1 MDEVL
6 AYCPAGLA
14 IAVGWYE
21 LRLARRGGSSS
32 AVRLLCWFG
41 LTMGAAMVLLAP
53 ATVAAAQLVL
63 PGAAPGFHL
72 VGRELE
78 MAAMAFLP
86 QAALRLTPRSP
97 ARPRPPARMAGRR
110 HLGATAVVLAVCPVL
125 FLVARPEV
133 VGGTVT
139 TDASGWPWFAAF
151 DSVFTLYTLFC
162 LGLFTVPVVL
172 HARGLPPG
180 PLRTGLRLICAG
192 AVVGLAW
199 GLWGLAAVVNMVR
212 THRQGVGLD
221 PVAVALGTGCLVL
234 AALGV
239 TAARWGPALAAPA
252 GWLRPYRDLR
262 ALEPLWSALHA
273 VVPGTALGVSW
284 RWAGRVDPRAAEF
297 ALYRRV
303 VEIRDGYLALRPYL
317 DPRIE
322 LWVEGALIRFP
333 VPPAGVAAT
342 VEAATIAAAL
352 ESARAGRTYGD
363 GTAGAGAGLASPP
376 AEDTVDAEAAWLISV
391 AEAFTFSGAVE
402 YTRRRAR
409 DELTRP

>member
-1 MDEVL
+1 MGEVL
-6 AYCPAGLA
+6 AYCPAAVA

-53 ATVAAAQLVL
+53 TTVTVAQLFV
-63 PGAAPGFHL
+63 PGAAAGFHL
-72 VGRELE
+72 AGRELE

-86 QAALRLTPRSP
+86 QAALRLTPR
-97 ARPRPPARMAGRR
+97 PPVRMAGLW
-110 HLGATAVVLAVCPVL
+110 HLGTTAVVLAGCPVL
-125 FLVARPEV
+125 FLVARPDV
-133 VGGTVT
+133 VGSTVT
-139 TDASGWPWFAAF
+139 TDAAGSLWFAAF
-151 DSVFTLYTLFC
+151 DSVFTVYTLFC
-162 LGLFTVPVVL
+162 LVLFTVPVGL

-192 AVVGLAW
+192 AVVGLLW
-199 GLWGLAAVVNMVR
+199 GLWGLTSVVSMVR
-212 THRQGVGLD
+212 THRQGAGLE
-221 PVAVALGTGCLVL
+221 PVALALGTGCLVL

-252 GWLRPYRDLR
+252 DWLRPYRDLR

-333 VPPAGVAAT
+333 VPPAGLAAT

-352 ESARAGRTYGD
+352 ESARAGRRYGD
-363 GTAGAGAGLASPP
+363 GAAAGLTSPP
-376 AEDTVDAEAAWLISV
+376 AEDTVDAEAAWLIRV

-409 DELTRP
+409 EELARP

>member
-1 MDEVL
+1 MTETLGEVL
-6 AYCPAGLA
+6 AYGPAGVS
-14 IAVGWYE
+14 IGVGWYE
-21 LRLARRGGSSS
+21 LRLARRGASSS

-53 ATVAAAQLVL
+53 TTAAAAERAV

-72 VGRELE
+72 VGRVLE

-86 QAALRLTPRSP
+86 QAALRL
-97 ARPRPPARMAGRR
+97 APRPPGRVAGRW
-110 HLGATAVVLAVCPVL
+110 HLGTTVTVLAVSPVL
-125 FLVARPEV
+125 FLLGRPEV
-133 VGGTVT
+133 VAGTVT
-139 TDASGWPWFAAF
+139 ADASGWPWLAAF

-162 LGLFTVPVVL
+162 LGLFTVPVGL
-172 HARGLPPG
+172 YARGLPPG
-180 PLRTGLRLICAG
+180 SLRTGLRLICAG
-192 AVVGLAW
+192 AMVGLVW
-199 GLWGLAAVVNMVR
+199 GCWGVVAIVSMVR
-212 THRQGVGLD
+212 THRQGAGLD
-221 PVAVALGTGCLVL
+221 PVALTLGTTCLFL

-239 TAARWGPALAAPA
+239 TAARWGPLLAAPA
-252 GWLRPYRDLR
+252 GWLRRYRDLR
-262 ALEPLWSALHA
+262 ALEPLWSALHS

-333 VPPAGVAAT
+333 VPPAGLAAT
-342 VEAATIAAAL
+342 VEAATVAAAL

-363 GTAGAGAGLASPP
+363 AAAPGLTSPP
-376 AEDTVDAEAAWLISV
+376 AEDTVDAEAAWLIAV
-391 AEAFTFSGAVE
+391 AEAFTLSAAVE

-409 DELTRP
+409 EELARP

>member
-14 IAVGWYE
+14 VAVGWYE

-32 AVRLLCWFG
+32 AVRMLCWFG

-53 ATVAAAQLVL
+53 TTVTAAQHLV

-78 MAAMAFLP
+78 MAATAFLP
-86 QAALRLTPRSP
+86 QAALRLTPR
-97 ARPRPPARMAGRR
+97 PPGRMAGRR
-110 HLGATAVVLAVCPVL
+110 HLGATAAVLAVCPVL
-125 FLVARPEV
+125 FLLARPEV
-133 VGGTVT
+133 AGGTVT

-199 GLWGLAAVVNMVR
+199 GLWGLAAVVSMVR
-212 THRQGVGLD
+212 SHRQGAGLD
-221 PVAVALGTGCLVL
+221 PVAVALGTCCLVL

-239 TAARWGPALAAPA
+239 TAARWGPALTAPA
-252 GWLRPYRDLR
+252 GWLRPYRELR
-262 ALEPLWSALHA
+262 ALEPLWSALHT
-273 VVPGTALGVSW
+273 VVPGTALGVSR
-284 RWAGRVDPRAAEF
+284 RWTGRVDPRAAEF

-352 ESARAGRTYGD
+352 ESARAGRTYGH
-363 GTAGAGAGLASPP
+363 GGAGASGATAGLASPP
-376 AEDTVDAEAAWLISV
+376 AEDTVDAEAAWLIRV

-409 DELTRP
+409 DELARP